1 MLSRNKMSSYITL
14 EHILKEILQVVK
26 PQQHDWSTRYQ
37 VIEELRIVLESVESL
52 RGNLCFHDSVTRLL
66 FMLFKLA
73 NL

>member
-1 MLSRNKMSSYITL
+1 MSSYITL

-26 PQQHDWSTRYQ
+26 PQQHDRSTRDQ

-52 RGNLCFHDSVTRLL
+52 RGNLSFHDSVTRLL